1 MTLTQALQVDN
12 KGGGDPKVTPNGK
25 RLININNNFK
35 LKILSKSPKC
45 KGKWTRI
52 NTKNENEKSIID
64 YALYTQ
70 APTHSFTEAQVGARE
85 GRSSVEQLFILKS
98 VIQLRTFQRKQ
109 TYCTYTWREG
119 MFYNLWQRGVRGKI
133 WRVMCRLCQDQVTTI
148 NKYEPRNEI
157 DSENGLRQG
166 KVLSGPEFGAIVDEV
181 KLELRAEGLGKK
193 YGHLMISSLLFMDDI
208 TITSSDADQ
217 LKNTFTVLEYVCN
230 KWHLK
235 IKLKL

>member
-1 MTLTQALQVDN
+1 MKRDCLLDYFVQNKIQIIILHQTKNLTLQKDIYINIQQIIKITFFYSVTLIQTLQVDN
-12 KGGGDPKVTPNGK
+12 KGAGRGDPKVTPNGK

-119 MFYNLWQRGVRGKI
+119 MFYNLWQRGVR
-133 WRVMCRLCQDQVTTI
+133 
-148 NKYEPRNEI
+148 
-157 DSENGLRQG
+157 
-166 KVLSGPEFGAIVDEV
+166 
-181 KLELRAEGLGKK
+181 
-193 YGHLMISSLLFMDDI
+193 
-208 TITSSDADQ
+208 
-217 LKNTFTVLEYVCN
+217 
-230 KWHLK
+230 
-235 IKLKL
+235 